1 MIRLFAA
8 LCKALL
14 KQLSDIDG
22 FQNATDGYIHH
33 KKGCP
38 ACGADGQLS
47 PYGGYF
53 RGLTSWREGK
63 PIDRSI
69 WVHRFECESCGAT
82 HALLPYIM
90 IPYSIYSLHFKLS
103 ALIAYYERDC
113 TVAAVCESFD
123 IAVSTLYEWKKRMA
137 LHKDL
142 MIGVLL
148 SQKTPSLDFLRRLLG
163 SDDLSDELRRFFHK
177 HGFSFMQGAT
187 AVTTRSNPP

>member
-1 MIRLFAA
+1 
-8 LCKALL
+8 
-14 KQLSDIDG
+14 
-22 FQNATDGYIHH
+22 
-33 KKGCP
+33 
-38 ACGADGQLS
+38 
-47 PYGGYF
+47 
-53 RGLTSWREGK
+53 
-63 PIDRSI
+63 
-69 WVHRFECESCGAT
+69 
-82 HALLPYIM
+82 M